1 MTNDMENKDFIG
13 TRYETDAQYGLSKFQ
28 LTTYDG
34 NTPIKM
40 VGLLNDLPEFSF
52 SVDYTDG
59 PGSTWQDM
67 LSSFMSN
74 DLVQLINAVGA
85 NGNNSNWRN
94 FIKAGSWTKKIY
106 NGYKPGTITLKF
118 RIYDADTL
126 GQTPAKIW
134 MSNLQKFASANADNQ
149 YSSARAIENIAAGLG
164 NIASTG
170 STAGDIIKLH
180 QGDHNSTPDED
191 KNRIKSECDMK
202 RMKTE
207 RFITLLYGKICRFSG
222 DKVVAYRKD
231 SQFSETDLSVGNL
244 NTGNNSYSVLYYIRR
259 DNKTR
264 VYIGI
269 NTAYNQNTLNIPYV
283 HDHDYINKNY
293 GSDEDPND
301 ILGIDDIVS
310 DFTQASSKI
319 TDPEIRKAFNDDI
332 LTKVRTLAEEMDT
345 TNTNAYTDMS
355 VSSLREKVFELQNVA
370 NELETGVI
378 GKYGPYRVASR
389 FNRENSFGA
398 KLWYLNIYDDN
409 NVIFNSAFPLIVYIS
424 NWTVKFSEES
434 NISSHVYHEFS
445 VTCNLDQTYSR
456 TQWYRIL
463 SKDVTNNSQDAW
475 VKDANSKQFDPE
487 LKKTLSQQ

>member
-1 MTNDMENKDFIG
+1 
-13 TRYETDAQYGLSKFQ
+13 
-28 LTTYDG
+28 
-34 NTPIKM
+34 
-40 VGLLNDLPEFSF
+40 
-52 SVDYTDG
+52 
-59 PGSTWQDM
+59 
-67 LSSFMSN
+67 
-74 DLVQLINAVGA
+74 
-85 NGNNSNWRN
+85 
-94 FIKAGSWTKKIY
+94 
-106 NGYKPGTITLKF
+106 
-118 RIYDADTL
+118 
-126 GQTPAKIW
+126 
-134 MSNLQKFASANADNQ
+134 
-149 YSSARAIENIAAGLG
+149 
-164 NIASTG
+164 
-170 STAGDIIKLH
+170 
-180 QGDHNSTPDED
+180 
-191 KNRIKSECDMK
+191 MK

-222 DKVVAYRKD
+222 DKVVAYKNN

-283 HDHDYINKNY
+283 HEHDYINKNY
-293 GSDEDPND
+293 SSDEDPND

-310 DFTQASSKI
+310 DFAQASSKI

-355 VSSLREKVFELQNVA
+355 VNSLREKVFELQNVA

-398 KLWYLNIYDDN
+398 KLWYLNIYDNN

-434 NISSHVYHEFS
+434 NISSHVYYEFS

-456 TQWYRIL
+456 AQWYRIL

-475 VKDANSKQFDPE
+475 IKDVNSKQFDPE
-487 LKKTLSQQ
+487 LKKILSQQ